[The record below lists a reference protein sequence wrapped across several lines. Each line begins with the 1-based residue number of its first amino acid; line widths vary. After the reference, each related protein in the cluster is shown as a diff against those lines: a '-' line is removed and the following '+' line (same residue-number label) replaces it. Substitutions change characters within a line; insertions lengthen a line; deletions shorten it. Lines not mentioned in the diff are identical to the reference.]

1 MSVQATASLAFN
13 AGWIKGYVMLGMGIE
28 VVYKKLAEQD
38 TATTNI
44 TMFVQMIGC
53 VTIIDLVDIYLMLR
67 LETTYDG
74 YKMIGRGMIRVEIE
88 ICWLVSITVEREY
101 EKVMTGSNQTNT
113 TEKKKRTIKIANQS
127 I

>member
-1 MSVQATASLAFN
+1 
-13 AGWIKGYVMLGMGIE
+13 MLGMGIE
-28 VVYKKLAEQD
+28 VVYKKLVEQD
-38 TATTNI
+38 TATTSI

-74 YKMIGRGMIRVEIE
+74 YRMIGRGMIMVEIE